1 VTPARGHADASGP
14 EAAQPDAD
22 GPDAARPDADLP
34 EADPPE
40 ADRPDADRPDADHET
55 ESRAL
60 LAELGTAMIATGQPV
75 QEIEEELAEVSARL
89 GYPDVQSAVG
99 PTGLMVTLTPGGP
112 STYRSAP
119 AGLRLHQSA
128 SVRLVRHQLLHDG
141 LTIAGAR
148 EELAATTKRPVQ
160 QPAWLVA
167 LAWPVLAVG
176 IALILQPG
184 WANVAAAAVGA
195 LIVLALVQLA
205 ARYEVVQA
213 LLPTLAAFAV
223 SLAVFGAADAG
234 LLEGPLRT
242 VLPPLAVLLPGALV
256 VNGMSELAAG
266 HMQAGS
272 ARLTYGLAQ
281 LGLFA
286 LGLLMATTL
295 LRVPTSTLVNLRVDD
310 IGWVGAPVGL
320 LLVGAS
326 ICLMEGVPLRLQGWV
341 LLVLGLAFSA
351 QVAGQEL
358 GSVALGGFFG
368 AIAASLGASVV
379 ELRRPLLPRL
389 VLFLPAFWLL
399 VPGSLGL
406 VGVTELAAGRE
417 SATDVALGLLGVA
430 IAISLGLL
438 VGSSVGRALRGRF
451 AAPVDPVASRDTS
464 DTRG

>member
-1 VTPARGHADASGP
+1 VTPSPGPHENGCADAGRSH
-14 EAAQPDAD
+14 DHHVD
-22 GPDAARPDADLP
+22 G
-34 EADPPE
+34 
-40 ADRPDADRPDADHET
+40 DRKTET
-55 ESRAL
+55 RAL

-89 GYPDVQSAVG
+89 GYPEVQSAVG

-112 STYRSAP
+112 TTYRGATG
-119 AGLRLHQSA
+119 GLRLHQAA
-128 SVRLVRHQLLHDG
+128 SVRLIRHQLLQG
-141 LTIAGAR
+141 ELTTTEAR
-148 EELAATTKRPVQ
+148 AELATTTKRPVQ
-160 QPAWLVA
+160 QRPWLAA

-195 LIVLALVQLA
+195 LILLALVQLA
-205 ARYEVVQA
+205 ERYEVVRA

-223 SLAVFGAADAG
+223 SLAVFGAANAG

-286 LGLLMATTL
+286 LGLLMATSL
-295 LRVPTSTLVNLRVDD
+295 LRVPTESLANLRVDE
-310 IGWVGAPVGL
+310 IGWAGAPVGL

-341 LLVLGLAFSA
+341 LLVLGLAFGA

-417 SATDVALGLLGVA
+417 SVTDVALGLLGVA
-430 IAISLGLL
+430 VAISLGLL
-438 VGSSVGRALRGRF
+438 VGSSIGRSLRGRL
-451 AAPVDPVASRDTS
+451 AAPIDAA
-464 DTRG
+464 G

>member
-1 VTPARGHADASGP
+1 MMTAMKGPANERR
-14 EAAQPDAD
+14 
-22 GPDAARPDADLP
+22 PDAARPAAAQPGATHP
-34 EADPPE
+34 EATKPVL
-40 ADRPDADRPDADHET
+40 DRET
-55 ESRAL
+55 ETRAL
-60 LAELGTAMIATGQPV
+60 LAELGTAMTATGQPV
-75 QEIEEELAEVSARL
+75 QEVEEELVEVSARL
-89 GYPDVQSAVG
+89 GYPDVQAAVG
-99 PTGLMVTLTPGGP
+99 PTGLMVTLSPGGP

-128 SVRLVRHQLLHDG
+128 SVRLIRHQLLHDE
-141 LTIAGAR
+141 LTIAAAR
-148 EELAATTKRPVQ
+148 DGLAATARRPVQ
-160 QPAWLVA
+160 QPPWLVA

-184 WANVAAAAVGA
+184 WANVAAAGVSA
-195 LIVLALVQLA
+195 LIVLTLVQLA
-205 ARYEVVQA
+205 ERYEVVKA

-223 SLAVFGAADAG
+223 SLLVFGAADAG
-234 LLEGPLRT
+234 LLHGPLRT

-286 LGLLMATTL
+286 LGLLMATAL
-295 LRVPTSTLVNLRVDD
+295 LRVPTPTLANLRVDE
-310 IGWVGAPVGL
+310 IGWAGAPVGL
-320 LLVGAS
+320 VLIGAS

-341 LLVLGLAFSA
+341 LLVLSLAFGA

-358 GSVALGGFFG
+358 GSIALGGFLG

-379 ELRRPLLPRL
+379 ELRHPLLPRL

-451 AAPVDPVASRDTS
+451 AVPVDSSAAAA
-464 DTRG
+464 G

>member
-1 VTPARGHADASGP
+1 MMTGMEGPAAAHQPDASQP
-14 EAAQPDAD
+14 AAAQPAAAHTQ
-22 GPDAARPDADLP
+22 PDR
-34 EADPPE
+34 
-40 ADRPDADRPDADHET
+40 ET
-55 ESRAL
+55 ETRAL
-60 LAELGTAMIATGQPV
+60 LADLGTAMIATGQPV

-99 PTGLMVTLTPGGP
+99 PTGLMVTLAPGGP

-128 SVRLVRHQLLHDG
+128 SVRLIRHQLLHDE
-141 LTIAGAR
+141 LTIPAAR
-148 EELAATTKRPVQ
+148 DELAATATRPVQ
-160 QPAWLVA
+160 QPPWLVA

-184 WANVAAAAVGA
+184 WANVAAAAVCA
-195 LIVLALVQLA
+195 LIVLTLVQLA
-205 ARYEVVQA
+205 ERYEVVKA

-223 SLAVFGAADAG
+223 SLVVFGAANAG
-234 LLEGPLRT
+234 LLDGPLRT

-256 VNGMSELAAG
+256 VNGMSELASG

-272 ARLTYGLAQ
+272 ARLAYGLSQ

-286 LGLLMATTL
+286 LGLLMATAL
-295 LRVPTSTLVNLRVDD
+295 LRIPTETLANVRVDE
-310 IGWVGAPVGL
+310 IGWAGAPVGL
-320 LLVGAS
+320 VLIGAS

-341 LLVLGLAFSA
+341 LLVLSLAFGA
-351 QVAGQEL
+351 QVAGQE
-358 GSVALGGFFG
+358 AG
-368 AIAASLGASVV
+368 AIAASLGASIV

-438 VGSSVGRALRGRF
+438 VGSSVGRALRGRRSAPP
-451 AAPVDPVASRDTS
+451 AA
-464 DTRG
+464 

>member
-1 VTPARGHADASGP
+1 MMTTMQ
-14 EAAQPDAD
+14 EDAD
-22 GPDAARPDADLP
+22 GQ
-34 EADPPE
+34 
-40 ADRPDADRPDADHET
+40 T
-55 ESRAL
+55 KTRAL
-60 LAELGTAMIATGQPV
+60 LAGLGTAMIATGQPV
-75 QEIEEELAEVSARL
+75 QEIEEELAEVSTRL
-89 GYPDVQSAVG
+89 GYPEVQTAVG
-99 PTGLMVTLTPGGP
+99 PTGLMVTLTPGGA
-112 STYRSAP
+112 STYRSAA

-128 SVRLVRHQLLHDG
+128 SVRLIRHQLVVG
-141 LTIAGAR
+141 ELTIAAAR
-148 EELAATTKRPVQ
+148 DELAATTRRPVQ

-195 LIVLALVQLA
+195 LVVLTLVQLA
-205 ARYEVVQA
+205 ERYEVVKA

-223 SLAVFGAADAG
+223 SLLVFGAADAG
-234 LLEGPLRT
+234 LLAGPLRT

-286 LGLLMATTL
+286 LGLLMATAL
-295 LRVPTSTLVNLRVDD
+295 LRVPTSTLVNQRVDD
-310 IGWVGAPVGL
+310 IGWAGAPVGL
-320 LLVGAS
+320 VLIGAS
-326 ICLMEGVPLRLQGWV
+326 ICLMEGVPLRMQGWV
-341 LLVLGLAFSA
+341 LLVLSLAFGA
-351 QVAGQEL
+351 QLAGQQL
-358 GSVALGGFFG
+358 GTIALGGFLG
-368 AIAASLGASVV
+368 AIAASLGASIV
-379 ELRRPLLPRL
+379 ELRRPQLPRL

-438 VGSSVGRALRGRF
+438 VGSSIGRALRGRL
-451 AAPVDPVASRDTS
+451 AASPAPTPPTAPAT
-464 DTRG
+464 